1 LQGFLRNRVG
11 LSMKAITTIAF
22 ATLATACGTVDPA
35 PNPTPDEPTREFPS
49 IDDEATPKVFPAS
62 CADVLTDVPTAT
74 DGDFTLYIG
83 GDESKPWQ
91 AYCADMAT
99 APKEYLPLVM
109 VLGDHNYS
117 QYTAGGASPG
127 SSVRTSYLRLR
138 IDPATLTVDI
148 GDQAFAMSSGSLS
161 HSFNEAVSSMPF
173 GVAMSCDG
181 TASGR
186 ADIDLRGT
194 PFTLGSTFSVHG
206 SGSSGTTTVD
216 TTLRQASLNGGG
228 GCGWLAIDGAPF
240 NPFNAAHGSVLQLV
254 YTP

>member
-1 LQGFLRNRVG
+1 
-11 LSMKAITTIAF
+11 MKAITTIAF
-22 ATLATACGTVDPA
+22 ATLATACTAVESPA
-35 PNPTPDEPTREFPS
+35 PMGMDDTEEAKDFPNL
-49 IDDEATPKVFPAS
+49 DNAATPKVWAAT
-62 CADVLTDVPTAT
+62 CADVLTDDPTAT

-83 GDESKPWQ
+83 GDASKPWQ
-91 AYCADMAT
+91 VYCADMAGT
-99 APKEYLPLVM
+99 PKEYLPLVM

-127 SSVRTSYLRLR
+127 SSVRTNYLRLR
-138 IDPATLTVDI
+138 IDPATLAVDI
-148 GDQAFAMSSGSLS
+148 GDQAFAMSTGSLT

-194 PFTLGSTFSVHG
+194 SFALGSTFSVHG
-206 SGSSGTTTVD
+206 AGSSGTATVD
-216 TTLRQASLNGGG
+216 TAQRQASLNGGG
-228 GCGWLAIDGAPF
+228 GCGWNALDGAPF
-240 NPFNAAHGSVLQLV
+240 NPFNAAHGEVLQLV